1 VSTTIHH
8 AGWPISN
15 GSYARGC
22 RCDGCKAKKRAYYEQ
37 NKDEI
42 AAKQRAYY
50 EQNKDEIAAKKRAYR
65 EQNKDE
71 IAAKKRAY
79 YEQNK
84 DEIAAKQRASKH
96 WSKMAQRIEQFVAR
110 GISTT
115 EIMDTLGVG
124 YAEVKDVRDR
134 MAS

>member
-1 VSTTIHH
+1 MSTTIHH

-22 RCDGCKAKKRAYYEQ
+22 RCDGCK
-37 NKDEI
+37 
-42 AAKQRAYY
+42 
-50 EQNKDEIAAKKRAYR
+50 
-65 EQNKDE
+65 
-71 IAAKKRAY
+71 AKKRAY